1 MRTWQNCGLKLKK
14 TPAKSSLSEVRKK
27 VSYEFFEDVFRND
40 LREHE
45 SNRKTFKGFHIYA
58 IDGDQL
64 DLPRSS
70 DVVSYDFV
78 GYPSSLARETH
89 YPKMYTTQAL
99 DVLSGEVREFHF
111 SNRQDEIHLARGIVK
126 SLETNSI
133 SIYDRLH
140 CRYDTF
146 LSHHEAG
153 SFFIVRARNTVS
165 SKTEGKGV
173 GVGVHVGVREFT
185 KSHSRSRMI
194 TWRAKPGERKKK
206 PIDLQVRLVKI
217 RNPKTKKNYVFCT
230 NLPEDKISNQLI
242 GELYRKRWE
251 IETSF
256 RDLTCTLKMSQF
268 HSKKMNGILQEI
280 FALLWLANSVKR
292 QMNANLKS
300 TSNACV
306 SEKDYRKSN
315 FKLTIDCVMDSIG
328 FLVRNK
334 WRKFL
339 EIVNYLIQRTIEN
352 RTRDS
357 RSYERC
363 VKHRGREYKQRNLV
377 PRESRL
383 TERH

>member
-1 MRTWQNCGLKLKK
+1 MRTWQNCGLKLQT
-14 TPAKSSLSEVRKK
+14 TPSKSSLSEVRTK
-27 VSYEFFEDVFRND
+27 VSYEFFEEVFRND
-40 LREHE
+40 LREQE
-45 SNRKTFKGFHIYA
+45 SKRPTYNGFHIYA

-89 YPKMYTTQAL
+89 YPKMYTTQAF

-111 SNRQDEIHLARGIVK
+111 SNKQDEVRLARQMTK
-126 SLETNSI
+126 ALEPNSI
-133 SIYDRLH
+133 AIYDRLH
-140 CRYDTF
+140 CSYDTF

-153 SFFIVRARNTVS
+153 NFFIVRARNTVS
-165 SKTEGKGV
+165 SVTKGKGL

-185 KSHSRSRMI
+185 KSLSRSKII

-206 PIDLQVRLVKI
+206 PVDLQVRLVKVK
-217 RNPKTKKNYVFCT
+217 NPKTKKHYVFCT
-230 NLPEDKISNQLI
+230 NLPEEKISNQMI

-256 RDLTCTLKMSQF
+256 RNLTCTLKMSQF

-292 QMNANLKS
+292 QMNANIKL
-300 TSNACV
+300 TSSICISAK
-306 SEKDYRKSN
+306 EYKKSN
-315 FKLTIDCVMDSIG
+315 FKLTVDCVMDSIG
-328 FLVRNK
+328 LLVMNK
-334 WRKFL
+334 WRKFQ
-339 EIVNYLIQRTIEN
+339 EVVSYLIQRTLET

-377 PRESRL
+377 PRRPRL